1 MKKTLYFIFA
11 AALVLGMTSCDK
23 DFLTKV
29 PETYATPESYFKTN
43 SDFEL
48 WANNFYRSMDSPESL
63 AEQMADDHISVSLPQ
78 IQKGTRT
85 PFSETWSWTNLRN
98 INYLLEHMDGCED
111 EELVKTYTG
120 VACFFR
126 ALFYYGK
133 VGYYGDVPYYD
144 HTIASDNE
152 EDLKKA
158 RDSRTFVMK
167 KVIDDLDVAIANL
180 PDEWDHDPEAHVN
193 KYVALAAKSRIA
205 LFEGTFHKYHNVKDE
220 NLDGINVT
228 SQWFLEQ
235 AADAA
240 KKVMDTGKYGLYK
253 KDDLKLDPSQP
264 SYYREYFLRTRPYMP
279 EDLMIR
285 VFDFEN
291 LNQGNSIQ
299 IDFKQRNHCAT
310 RKMVNHYLQADGKP
324 IQERSGWETESYYDQ
339 FQGRDPRLAQSIQ
352 GPSYVKL
359 GEDVTIHDWS
369 ESMNGY
375 NIIKFVGSSIW
386 DHSGT
391 ANNTYAFYRYP
402 EVLLNYAEAKAEL
415 GTLTQADIDATIN
428 VIRDRVDM
436 PHLTMPTTPDVL
448 MKEYYPNAK
457 GTQLA
462 AILEIRRERTVE
474 LFSEG
479 FRQKDLIRWAEGK
492 WLTPKTTNGYQ
503 GIYIEKLGE
512 QDFDKDGKPDVYFYD
527 GEKPSSV
534 DPNIK
539 AYNVLGVGSTFKFS
553 EGDHGYL
560 MNYFADSYVWDESRD
575 YLWPI
580 PVDQRVA
587 TGGNLTQNPGYDD
600 GLSY

>member
-1 MKKTLYFIFA
+1 MKKTIYFICA
-11 AALVLGMTSCDK
+11 AALVLGLISCDK

-29 PETYATPESYFKTN
+29 PETYATPETFFKTN
-43 SDFEL
+43 NDFEL
-48 WANNFYRSMDSPESL
+48 WTNNFYRSMDDPENL
-63 AEQMADDHISVSLPQ
+63 AEERADDHISVTLPQ

-85 PFSETWSWTNLRN
+85 PFNESWSWSNLRD
-98 INYLLEHMDGCED
+98 INYLLEHMGDCEN
-111 EELVKTYTG
+111 EELVKKYTG
-120 VACFFR
+120 VGCFFR

-144 HTIASDNE
+144 HTIASDDE
-152 EDLKKA
+152 AELKRP

-167 KVIDDLDVAIANL
+167 KVMDDLDVAIANL
-180 PDEWDHDPEAHVN
+180 PEAWDHDPEAHIN

-205 LFEGTFHKYHNVKDE
+205 LFEGTFHKYHNLKDE
-220 NLDGINVT
+220 TVDGVNVT
-228 SQWFLEQ
+228 ANWFLEQ
-235 AADAA
+235 AAAAA
-240 KKVMDTGKYGLYK
+240 KTLMDTGKYSLYK
-253 KDDLKLDPSQP
+253 KDDLKLDPQKP
-264 SYYREYFLRTRPYMP
+264 SYYREYFLRTKPYLQ

-285 VFDFEN
+285 VYDFEN
-291 LNQGNSIQ
+291 LNLGNSIQ
-299 IDFKQRNHCAT
+299 IDFSNANHCAT
-310 RKMVNHYLQADGKP
+310 RKQVNHYLQADGKP
-324 IQERSGWETESYYDQ
+324 IQERKGWETESYYDQ
-339 FQGRDPRLAQSIQ
+339 FQNRDPRLSQTLL
-352 GPSYVKL
+352 GPGYVKV
-359 GEDVTIHDWS
+359 GEVKTIPDWS
-369 ESMNGY
+369 KSMNFY
-375 NIIKFVGSSIW
+375 NIIKYVGSSIW

-415 GTLTQADIDATIN
+415 GTLTQADIDATVN

-436 PHLTMPTTPDVL
+436 PHLTMPTTPDAL

-462 AILEIRRERTVE
+462 AILEIRRERSVE
-474 LFSEG
+474 LFAEG

-503 GIYIEKLGE
+503 GIYL
-512 QDFDKDGKPDVYFYD
+512 DKIGAIDLDRDGVNDVFLWKDIKPTDI
-527 GEKPSSV
+527 
-534 DPNIK
+534 DPAVK
-539 AYNVLGVGSTFKFS
+539 AYNVLEIGSTFILS
-553 EGDHGYL
+553 EGNSGYL
-560 MNYFADSYVWDESRD
+560 MNYFGDSYVWNESRD